1 MAITRQ
7 RTPTS
12 SLSFGV
18 ARVEITPPVGI
29 YHPLWGAAR
38 HHRATGVHRPL
49 FGEVMV
55 FEPLDADEAESPGF
69 IRVQLDLPGLVRAQ
83 DDGIRQAITEAGGR
97 PAEQIII
104 SYSHTHAAGWFVPDR
119 FSLPGGELIEPYLA
133 DLCVKLAETCR
144 RALENRQPV
153 LMTYATGRC
162 SLAANRD
169 YWDAEREFYACGF
182 NPEGAD
188 NAIVDDT
195 VTVARVTDRR
205 GDLVAAIVNYACHP
219 TTLAWENT
227 LISPDYV
234 GAMRE
239 TVEQATGALCIF
251 TLGACGDLGPRE
263 GFVGDTAVADAN
275 GRQLGYAALSALE
288 SMDPPATDFVYRG
301 PVISGATL
309 GIWAPQRFDEDRMAE
324 TRYFSGRGA
333 TLDLACKPKP
343 DEAALRQE
351 LSNLQSTIAAADASG
366 DALAARNATAQA
378 ERIRRWLGRLPDI
391 PQSGILPFGYSVYR
405 LGDAIWITCGGEPYN
420 VIVTELRS
428 RFPDVQLVFS
438 PVSGDLQVAYLLPED
453 RYGLGLYQEEPSIL
467 APGCLEALTETLAEW
482 IAELS
487 AV

>member
-1 MAITRQ
+1 MAITTQ

-12 SLSFGV
+12 SLQFGV
-18 ARVEITPPVGI
+18 ARVDITPPVGI

-55 FEPLDADEAESPGF
+55 FDPFDGEETESPGF
-69 IRVQLDLPGLVRAQ
+69 IRVQLDLPGLVLSQ
-83 DDGIRQAITEAGGR
+83 DDGIRRAISEASGW

-119 FSLPGGELIEPYLA
+119 FSLPGGALIEPYLA
-133 DLCVKLAETCR
+133 ELNVKLGEACQH
-144 RALENRQPV
+144 ALENRRPV

-162 SLAANRD
+162 SMAANRD
-169 YWDAEREFYACGF
+169 YWDGERQLYACGF
-182 NPEGAD
+182 NPEVA
-188 NAIVDDT
+188 ADDT
-195 VTVARVTDRR
+195 VTVARVTDQL
-205 GDLVAAIVNYACHP
+205 GDLVAVIVNYACHP

-239 TVEQATGALCIF
+239 TVEQAIGTICIF

-288 SMDPPATDFVYRG
+288 SLDPPETDFVYQG

-309 GIWAPQRFDEDRMAE
+309 GIWAPQGLSKERIAQ
-324 TRYFSGRGA
+324 TRYFSGRRS

-343 DEAALRQE
+343 DETVLRQQ
-351 LSNLQSTIAAADASG
+351 LADLQSVVATADARG
-366 DALAARNATAQA
+366 DTVAARDASAQA
-378 ERIRRWLGRLPDI
+378 ERVRRWLGRLPDI
-391 PQSGILPFGYSVYR
+391 PDSGILPFEYSVYR

-420 VIVTELRS
+420 VIIAELRS
-428 RFPDVQLVFS
+428 RFPDVQLLFS
-438 PVSGDLQVAYLLPED
+438 PVSGDLRVAYLLPED

-482 IAELS
+482 ITEMS
-487 AV
+487 TV

>member
-1 MAITRQ
+1 MATIRQ
-7 RTPTS
+7 KTPTS
-12 SLSFGV
+12 SLRFGV

-55 FEPLDADEAESPGF
+55 FEPVNDQEAESPGF
-69 IRVQLDLPGLVRAQ
+69 IRVQLDLPGLVQAQ
-83 DDGIRQAITEAGGR
+83 DDDIRQAITEASGR

-133 DLCVKLAETCR
+133 ELNIKLGEACL

-162 SLAANRD
+162 SMAANRD
-169 YWDAEREFYACGF
+169 DRDAERELYACGF
-182 NPEGAD
+182 NPEVA
-188 NAIVDDT
+188 ADDT
-195 VTVARVTDRR
+195 VTVARVTDQR
-205 GDLVAAIVNYACHP
+205 GDLVATLVNYACHP
-219 TTLAWENT
+219 TTLAWENA
-227 LISPDYV
+227 LISPDYI

-263 GFVGDTAVADAN
+263 GFVGDTAVADSN

-288 SMDPPATDFVYRG
+288 SLDPPATDFAYQG

-309 GIWAPQRFDEDRMAE
+309 GIWAPQDFDRERIAQ
-324 TRYFSGRGA
+324 TRHFSGRRT

-343 DEAALRQE
+343 DEAILRQQ
-351 LSNLQSTIAAADASG
+351 LADLQTTVAAADARG
-366 DALAARNATAQA
+366 DMVAARDATAQA
-378 ERIRRWLGRLPDI
+378 ERVRRWLGRLPDI
-391 PQSGILPFGYSVYR
+391 PDSGVLPFEYSVYR
-405 LGDAIWITCGGEPYN
+405 VGDAIWITCGGEPYN
-420 VIVTELRS
+420 AIIVELRR

-438 PVSGDLQVAYLLPED
+438 PVAGALQVAYLLPKD

-467 APGCLEALTETLAEW
+467 ASGCLEALTETLAEW
-482 IAELS
+482 IAELGDE
-487 AV
+487 